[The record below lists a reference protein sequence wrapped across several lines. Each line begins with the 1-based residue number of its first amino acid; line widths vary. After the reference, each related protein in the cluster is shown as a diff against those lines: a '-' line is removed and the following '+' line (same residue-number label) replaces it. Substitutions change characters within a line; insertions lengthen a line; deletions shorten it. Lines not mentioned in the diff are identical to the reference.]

1 MPKIDHRR
9 INDSMEVGDRAVGL
23 SLAKSIHISDGIF
36 SHVRPNTLTT
46 ATFHG
51 LCRSEDPAAFANVDL
66 VLTTYSTLM
75 SDHRKAGVLHQ
86 LNWFRVVL
94 DEGKL

>member
-1 MPKIDHRR
+1 M
-9 INDSMEVGDRAVGL
+9 M
-23 SLAKSIHISDGIF
+23 
-36 SHVRPNTLTT
+36 

-51 LCRSEDPAAFANVDL
+51 ANRTDDPSAFTNVNL

-75 SDHRKAGVLHQ
+75 HDYRKAGVLHR

-94 DEGKL
+94 DEGKPQL